1 MSENTDKTYTVIN
14 AMADIVASPTKAF
27 DQIKLHTRW
36 LWWPLL
42 ISILLSAGMLYYY
55 FNWVDFSWFVE
66 ETIRG
71 IPAESRAEG
80 AEMTRNFMQ
89 QGATT
94 WMAVGG
100 VVIGSFV
107 IYAIMAV
114 YFHLAN
120 KLTTRAEL
128 SYGQWF
134 SFSVWANFVAVF
146 GALAA
151 IVFIMMSESNQI
163 SVESLQLTSFNSLFV
178 HAQAGDPWFG
188 MASSFSLMNIWVIAL
203 MVIGYTRWTGASTLK
218 SSIVVLLP
226 WVLIYGIW
234 AITI

>member
-1 MSENTDKTYTVIN
+1 MNDKTYTVFN
-14 AMADIVASPTKAF
+14 AMTDIVASPAKAF
-27 DQIKLHTRW
+27 DQIKEHTRW

-42 ISILLSAGMLYYY
+42 ITMLLSAGMLYYY

-71 IPAESRAEG
+71 MPAESRAEA
-80 AEMTRNFMQ
+80 AEVTRNFMQ
-89 QGATT
+89 PGSTT
-94 WMAVGG
+94 WMSVGG
-100 VVIGSFV
+100 VVIGTFV
-107 IYAIMAV
+107 IYAIMAI

-134 SFSVWANFVAVF
+134 SFSVWTNFVSIF

-151 IVFIMMSESNQI
+151 IVFITMSDTNQI
-163 SVESLQLTSFNSLFV
+163 SVEALQLTSLNALFV
-178 HAQAGDPWFG
+178 HAEAGDKWFSI
-188 MASSFSLMNIWVIAL
+188 ASSFSLINIWVIAL

-218 SSIVVLLP
+218 SSIIVLLP
-226 WVLIYGIW
+226 WVLIFGIW
-234 AITI
+234 ALTV